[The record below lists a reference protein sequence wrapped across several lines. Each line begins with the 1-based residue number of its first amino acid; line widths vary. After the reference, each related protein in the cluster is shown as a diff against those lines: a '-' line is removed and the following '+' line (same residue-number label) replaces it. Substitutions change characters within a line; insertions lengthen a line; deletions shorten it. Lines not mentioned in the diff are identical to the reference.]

1 MGMSGSP
8 LAKIAKKTD
17 PFFKYNDILGL
28 GADPAKNTAAE
39 AAAKA
44 EAERQAAIK
53 EAQSRV
59 NAVFDSPERQ
69 ADIDRAIAAQR
80 EFETGILN
88 QKKSDTDRQ
97 LKFALARNGQV
108 GGSTQVDQQRRF
120 GQDYANA
127 LLGVE
132 RSAQGFGA
140 NIRSADQDARAR
152 LISLATAGLDATTGE
167 QQAAEAMRVNLQA
180 GNANRN
186 AEGVANAFV
195 NFNDF
200 LKSSRERADRQ
211 RADRVA
217 GFNYYQPTSY
227 GGGF

>member
-1 MGMSGSP
+1 MCFPKPSN
-8 LAKIAKKTD
+8 K
-17 PFFKYNDILGL
+17 
-28 GADPAKNTAAE
+28 AAEE
-39 AAAKA
+39 AAAAEKA
-44 EAERQAAIK
+44 RQAAI
-53 EAQSRV
+53 AATQGRV

-69 ADIDRAIAAQR
+69 AEIERAIAAQR
-80 EFETGILN
+80 DFETGILN
-88 QKKSDTDRQ
+88 QKKTDTDRQ

-140 NIRSADQDARAR
+140 NIRGADQEARAR
-152 LISLATAGLDATTGE
+152 LISLATAGLDATTGA
-167 QQAAEAMRVNLQA
+167 QQAAEAMRTNLQA

-186 AEGVANAFV
+186 AENVANAFV

>member
-1 MGMSGSP
+1 MCFPKPSN
-8 LAKIAKKTD
+8 K
-17 PFFKYNDILGL
+17 
-28 GADPAKNTAAE
+28 AAEE
-39 AAAKA
+39 AAAAEKA
-44 EAERQAAIK
+44 RQAAI
-53 EAQSRV
+53 AGTQGRV

-69 ADIDRAIAAQR
+69 AEIERAIAAQR

-88 QKKSDTDRQ
+88 QKKADTDRQ

-152 LISLATAGLDATTGE
+152 LISLATAGLDATTGA

>member
-1 MGMSGSP
+1 MCFPKPSN
-8 LAKIAKKTD
+8 K
-17 PFFKYNDILGL
+17 
-28 GADPAKNTAAE
+28 AANE
-39 AAAKA
+39 AAAA
-44 EAERQAAIK
+44 EKERQAAI
-53 EAQSRV
+53 AATQGRV

-69 ADIDRAIAAQR
+69 AEIERAIAAQR

-88 QKKSDTDRQ
+88 QKKADTDRQ

-152 LISLATAGLDATTGE
+152 LISLATAGLDATTGA

-186 AEGVANAFV
+186 AESVANAFV